1 LALQN
6 GHDLLSD
13 SCFSGVLAYIFLN
26 QAIVLTQVISM
37 GIIIV
42 GLLITNKK
50 IVAESKKLLDKNK
63 LL

>member
-1 LALQN
+1 MIYYLIPV
-6 GHDLLSD
+6 
-13 SCFSGVLAYIFLN
+13 FSGVLAYIFLN

-50 IVAESKKLLDKNK
+50 IVAESKKK
-63 LL
+63 

>member
-1 LALQN
+1 MIYYLIPV
-6 GHDLLSD
+6 
-13 SCFSGVLAYIFLN
+13 FSGVLAYIFLN
-26 QAIVLTQVISM
+26 QAIVTQVISM

-50 IVAESKKLLDKNK
+50 NSGRIKKTFRQNK